1 MRMCLCVQRWTIKDR
16 ATMLPALGNSGSCGG
31 QACKQFQDS
40 KIIAVMKLYMRWNE
54 GQEEKSSGRDLY
66 E

>member
-1 MRMCLCVQRWTIKDR
+1 
-16 ATMLPALGNSGSCGG
+16 MLPALGNSGSCGG